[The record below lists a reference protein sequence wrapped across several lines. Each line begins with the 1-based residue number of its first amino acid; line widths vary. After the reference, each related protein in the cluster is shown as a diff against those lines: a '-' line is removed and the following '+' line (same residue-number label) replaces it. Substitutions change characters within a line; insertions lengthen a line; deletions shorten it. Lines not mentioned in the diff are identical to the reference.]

1 MSRSYLDIPTPN
13 TKEFV
18 VLSIHDLKARSY
30 YQQKL
35 EMTGAAVLETDRF
48 DEFFFLTLFEDC
60 YLRLVDKETLS
71 LIDGLITTHLESCFD
86 YSPFIVVGNDIELL
100 FQHRLL
106 LRLQD
111 VSWAWVEKVIL
122 EGLEFDRLEIARYR
136 DAMQEFADE

>member
-1 MSRSYLDIPTPN
+1 MSKSYLDVPTPN
-13 TKEFV
+13 LREFV
-18 VLSIHDLKARSY
+18 VLSIHDLKMRNY
-30 YQQKL
+30 YRQKL
-35 EMTGAAVLETDRF
+35 EMAGAAVLETDRF

-60 YLRLVDKETLS
+60 YLRLIDEDTLS
-71 LIDGLITTHLESCFD
+71 LNEGLITVHLESCFD
-86 YSPFIVVGNDIELL
+86 YSPFVVVGNDIELP

-136 DAMQEFADE
+136 NAMQEFADE